1 MPSAVLHDML
11 TDVKATWQIGDSK
24 EVFDANFDEFTRLF
38 DQVVVGAKRKSQI
51 WQKMV
56 TDDHKSVVCHRDR
69 LLKKMRRQTKEITK
83 LQAERDFFEGQFHAT
98 LDAQADA
105 EDDWSDATDKLAQD
119 NSDLIKELKKL
130 KDLNVTKNNEI
141 KDAEL
146 QVVGFKE
153 ERDQFETAL
162 HATLE
167 GQVDTEGDLSDA
179 NDKLAQD
186 NADLIKEV
194 KNLKLSLTRQDEE
207 EVKYDK
213 QLEDA
218 LEKIG
223 ALENDVEC
231 LQDEIGVYR
240 DEQDEHIDELF
251 DILDVDDIDDIA
263 PAVKALKAKCQ

>member
-1 MPSAVLHDML
+1 MI
-11 TDVKATWQIGDSK
+11 TDVKATWEIGSSTK
-24 EVFDANFDEFTRLF
+24 VFDANFGEFTRLF
-38 DQVVVGAKRKSQI
+38 DEVVKFTKNESGLPTWLPTRSELKAER
-51 WQKMV
+51 
-56 TDDHKSVVCHRDR
+56 DSVVSHRDR
-69 LLKKMRRQTKEITK
+69 LLKKMRRQTKQITK

-167 GQVDTEGDLSDA
+167 GRQADIDDA
-179 NDKLAQD
+179 VETHF
-186 NADLIKEV
+186 ADFNLRETTHKEWDI
-194 KNLKLSLTRQDEE
+194 LQDEI
-207 EVKYDK
+207 KD
-213 QLEDA
+213 
-218 LEKIG
+218 
-223 ALENDVEC
+223 
-231 LQDEIGVYR
+231 LQDEIGVYK

-251 DILDVDDIDDIA
+251 DILDVDDIDDIV
-263 PAVKALKAKCQ
+263 PAVKALKAKNE

>member
-24 EVFDANFDEFTRLF
+24 EVFDANFNEFTRLF
-38 DQVVVGAKRKSQI
+38 DKVVKLTKNEQCDA
-51 WQKMV
+51 
-56 TDDHKSVVCHRDR
+56 HKLVVCHRDR

-153 ERDQFETAL
+153 ERDKCRDEL
-162 HATLE
+162 HE
-167 GQVDTEGDLSDA
+167 
-179 NDKLAQD
+179 QD
-186 NADLIKEV
+186 VLIKALQQ
-194 KNLKLSLTRQDEE
+194 KLTRQDEE
-207 EVKYDK
+207 EAKYDK

-218 LEKIG
+218 LEKIS

-263 PAVKALKAKCQ
+263 PAVKALKAKCH

>member
-105 EDDWSDATDKLAQD
+105 EDDWSDATDKLAHD

-141 KDAEL
+141 KA
-146 QVVGFKE
+146 
-153 ERDQFETAL
+153 
-162 HATLE
+162 
-167 GQVDTEGDLSDA
+167 
-179 NDKLAQD
+179 
-186 NADLIKEV
+186 
-194 KNLKLSLTRQDEE
+194 LKLSLTRQDEE
-207 EVKYDK
+207 EEKYDK

-218 LEKIG
+218 REKIG
-223 ALENDVEC
+223 ALEYDIVD
-231 LQDEIGVYR
+231 LQDEIGVYK

-251 DILDVDDIDDIA
+251 DILDVDDIDDIV
-263 PAVKALKAKCQ
+263 PAVKALKAKNEYYDKFLIKMCDEDETMEWCEWTNFVEKFSGGREDGKKLFGFESDDDSDSD

>member
-1 MPSAVLHDML
+1 MPSAVLHDMF

-24 EVFDANFDEFTRLF
+24 EVFDANFNEFTRLF
-38 DQVVVGAKRKSQI
+38 DKVVKLTKNEQCDA
-51 WQKMV
+51 
-56 TDDHKSVVCHRDR
+56 HKLVVCHRDR

-167 GQVDTEGDLSDA
+167 GRQADIDDA
-179 NDKLAQD
+179 VETHF
-186 NADLIKEV
+186 ADFNLREVTHKEW
-194 KNLKLSLTRQDEE
+194 D
-207 EVKYDK
+207 
-213 QLEDA
+213 
-218 LEKIG
+218 I
-223 ALENDVEC
+223 
-231 LQDEIGVYR
+231 LQDEIKDAELQVVGFKEERDKCR
-240 DEQDEHIDELF
+240 DELHEQDVLI
-251 DILDVDDIDDIA
+251 
-263 PAVKALKAKCQ
+263 KALEAKCQ

>member
-1 MPSAVLHDML
+1 MPSAVLHDMF

-24 EVFDANFDEFTRLF
+24 EVFDANFNEFTRLF
-38 DQVVVGAKRKSQI
+38 DKVVVGAKRKSQI

-105 EDDWSDATDKLAQD
+105 EDDWSDATDKLAHD

-167 GQVDTEGDLSDA
+167 GRQADIDDA
-179 NDKLAQD
+179 VGNHF
-186 NADLIKEV
+186 ADLKLREVTHKEWDI
-194 KNLKLSLTRQDEE
+194 LQDEI
-207 EVKYDK
+207 KD
-213 QLEDA
+213 
-218 LEKIG
+218 
-223 ALENDVEC
+223 
-231 LQDEIGVYR
+231 LQDEIGVYK

-251 DILDVDDIDDIA
+251 DILDVDDIDDIV
-263 PAVKALKAKCQ
+263 PAVKALKAKNE

>member
-1 MPSAVLHDML
+1 MPSAVLHDMF

-24 EVFDANFDEFTRLF
+24 EVFDANFNEFTRLF
-38 DQVVVGAKRKSQI
+38 DKVVKLTKNESPELQAERDFFKDQFKPMS
-51 WQKMV
+51 
-56 TDDHKSVVCHRDR
+56 DAHKSVVSHRDR

-167 GQVDTEGDLSDA
+167 G
-179 NDKLAQD
+179 
-186 NADLIKEV
+186 
-194 KNLKLSLTRQDEE
+194 RQ
-207 EVKYDK
+207 
-213 QLEDA
+213 A
-218 LEKIG
+218 
-223 ALENDVEC
+223 
-231 LQDEIGVYR
+231 
-240 DEQDEHIDELF
+240 
-251 DILDVDDIDDIA
+251 DIDD
-263 PAVKALKAKCQ
+263 AVGNHFADLKLREVTHKEWDILQDQIKNAELQVVGFKEERDECRDELHEQDVFIKALEAKCQ

>member
-105 EDDWSDATDKLAQD
+105 EDDWSDATDKLAHD

-167 GQVDTEGDLSDA
+167 GRQADIDE
-179 NDKLAQD
+179 QD
-186 NADLIKEV
+186 VLIKA
-194 KNLKLSLTRQDEE
+194 LQQKLTWADAEE
-207 EVKYDK
+207 AKHDK

-218 LEKIG
+218 REKIG
-223 ALENDVEC
+223 ALEYDIVD
-231 LQDEIGVYR
+231 LQDEIGVYK

-251 DILDVDDIDDIA
+251 DILDVDDIDDIV
-263 PAVKALKAKCQ
+263 PAVKALKAKNE